1 LKLQVYTEPPLSV
14 AEQVLREAF
23 SKKRFVTM
31 LCRCSVVY
39 EGRSATILGEGDRLV
54 IVKPDGAV
62 LVHRPRGY
70 SPVNWQ
76 PDSQVLEA
84 RLDEQDVLVV
94 RSVRAKPREVL
105 EARISRVYLI
115 TIAEGME
122 DHAEFQELMDEA
134 EIRDVLASHPDLIEP
149 GLRVVRV
156 EKRMGRSGYA
166 DIYAVDSEGRHVI
179 IEVKRVTAGREA
191 VEQLKR
197 YVDTWR
203 RENPGAPVRGILAA
217 PSITEPAARLLREYG
232 LEFKRIDLKQVRS
245 IASRERRA
253 SKQPSLLSFVG
264 RRGEGAQ

>member
-1 LKLQVYTEPPLSV
+1 MKLQVYTDPPLAIV
-14 AEQVLREAF
+14 EHVLRDAF
-23 SKKRFVTM
+23 TKKKLIVM
-31 LCRCSVVY
+31 LCRCNVVY

-84 RLDEQDVLVV
+84 RLAGQDVLTV

-105 EARISRVYLI
+105 EIRISRVYSV
-115 TIAEGME
+115 TVAEGLD

-134 EIRDVLASHPDLIEP
+134 EIRDVLASHPELIEP
-149 GLRVVRV
+149 GLRVVAV
-156 EKRMGRSGYA
+156 EKKVGRSGYA
-166 DIYAVDSEGRHVI
+166 DIYAVDASGRHVI

-197 YVDTWR
+197 YIETWR
-203 RENPGAPVRGILAA
+203 RENPDAPVRGILAA

-232 LEFKRIDLKQVRS
+232 LEFKRIDLKQLRS
-245 IASRERRA
+245 IASRERRSA
-253 SKQPSLLSFVG
+253 KQASLLSFV
-264 RRGEGAQ
+264 EKSWGAQ